1 MTDGLTALLSR
12 VRGRD
17 VLVDTNILLMYI
29 VGTLDPQLIPMFKRT
44 KMFTR
49 DDYTILCGFLQHFR
63 SIVTVPNILTEVS
76 NLAGQMAEP
85 RRTRVFQIFSQAVQ
99 VIREQDVQSTIA
111 ARLRSDRVIGGPV
124 IREQYVQSTIA
135 AEDSAFPRLGLT
147 DVVIAKIA
155 EGRVLVLTDD
165 FKLSQ
170 HLERSGLDVV
180 NFNHIRMVL

>member
-1 MTDGLTALLSR
+1 
-12 VRGRD
+12 
-17 VLVDTNILLMYI
+17 
-29 VGTLDPQLIPMFKRT
+29 MFKRT

-49 DDYTILCGFLQHFR
+49 DDYTILCRFLQHFR
-63 SIVTVPNILTEVS
+63 SIITVPNILTEVS

-99 VIREQDVQSTIA
+99 VIREQYI
-111 ARLRSDRVIGGPV
+111 
-124 IREQYVQSTIA
+124 QSTIA
-135 AEDSAFPRLGLT
+135 AEDSAFLRLGLT
-147 DVVIAKIA
+147 DVVIARIA

-170 HLERSGLDVV
+170 HLKRSGLDVV

>member
-1 MTDGLTALLSR
+1 MTDGLTALVSP

-17 VLVDTNILLMYI
+17 VLIDTNILLMYI
-29 VGTLDPQLIPMFKRT
+29 VGTLDPRLIPMFKRT
-44 KMFTR
+44 KMFTL
-49 DDYTILCGFLQHFR
+49 DDYTILCRFLQHFR

-99 VIREQDVQSTIA
+99 VIREQ
-111 ARLRSDRVIGGPV
+111 
-124 IREQYVQSTIA
+124 YVQSTIA
-135 AEDSAFPRLGLT
+135 VENSAFLRLGLT

-155 EGRVLVLTDD
+155 EGGVLVLTDD